1 MQRFARTLQ
10 RRFLFQVASIIVACL
25 TVGTVRTILTFIP
38 SYSMHVSVLQLLL
51 FCLWILTLV
60 LIAIYF
66 KQTQKSEARMRA
78 MRKREAALCP
88 CTTVLNVELY
98 LVSLAAVVV
107 GFFNS
112 IIFYVLLFFLIFI
125 LLVKFAFFLFC
136 HHRIAVRRRCS
147 Q

>member
-1 MQRFARTLQ
+1 MQQFARTLQ
-10 RRFLFQVASIIVACL
+10 RRFLFQVASIIAACL
-25 TVGTVRTILTFIP
+25 TVGTVRTVLTFIP
-38 SYSMHVSVLQLLL
+38 SYSVHVSIFQLLL

-78 MRKREAALCP
+78 MRRREAALRP

-98 LVSLAAVVV
+98 LVALAAVIA

-112 IIFYVLLFFLIFI
+112 IVFYTLLFFLVFI
-125 LLVKFAFFLFC
+125 LLVKFVFFLFC
-136 HHRIAVRRRCS
+136 RRIFARRRCS
-147 Q
+147 

>member
-1 MQRFARTLQ
+1 MQRFAMTLQ
-10 RRFLFQVASIIVACL
+10 RRFLFQVASIVIACL
-25 TVGTVRTILTFIP
+25 LVGTVRTVLTFIP
-38 SYSMHVSVLQLLL
+38 SYSVHVSALQLLL

-78 MRKREAALCP
+78 MRRREALLRP

-98 LVSLAAVVV
+98 LVCLAAVVV

-112 IIFYVLLFFLIFI
+112 IVFYVLLCFLVFI
-125 LLVKFAFFLFC
+125 LLIKFIFFLFC
-136 HHRIAVRRRCS
+136 RRIAARRKYS
-147 Q
+147 